1 MQHLND
7 FLPYLRRILEY
18 EGGFVD
24 DPHDPG
30 GRTKYGISEKAYP
43 NVNIDELTLN
53 DAADIY
59 WRDYWLA
66 AKCQDLPPLLRYLHF
81 DTAVNMGVR
90 RAVKFLQQAVR
101 VEDDG
106 IFGPVTMK
114 AVETTP
120 SNLIFQR
127 YCALR
132 LKRYTYLVTFP
143 RFGRGWVRRVADI
156 IENPFV

>member
-1 MQHLND
+1 M
-7 FLPYLRRILEY
+7 PYFRRILTY

-24 DPHDPG
+24 DPYDPG
-30 GRTKYGISEKAYP
+30 GKTKYGISEKAYP
-43 NVNIDELTLN
+43 DVNLDTLTLE
-53 DAADIY
+53 DAASIY
-59 WRDYWLA
+59 WRDYWNA
-66 AKCQDLPPLLRYLHF
+66 ARCQDLPPLLRYLHF

-90 RAVKFLQQAVR
+90 RAVKFLQQAAR
-101 VEDDG
+101 VKDDG

-120 SNLIFQR
+120 PYTIFRR

-132 LKRYTYLVTFP
+132 LKRYADLKTFS

-156 IENPFV
+156 IEDPFV